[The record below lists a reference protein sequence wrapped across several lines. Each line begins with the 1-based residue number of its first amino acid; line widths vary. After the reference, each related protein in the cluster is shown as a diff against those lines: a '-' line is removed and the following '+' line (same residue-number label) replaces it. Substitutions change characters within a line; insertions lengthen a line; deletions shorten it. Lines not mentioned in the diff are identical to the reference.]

1 MYYHDMSVS
10 ENIRIVRKAN
20 EAFITLGVE
29 SFAEFLDDNVID
41 YFPFPREP
49 LRGKNAIIEDNIA
62 FRGMFSKLD
71 IEITNIFG
79 QDDWVCI
86 QAYISGTYTNGN
98 DVRVPICNVVKV
110 KEGKITEFHEY
121 FDQSTFSV

>member
-1 MYYHDMSVS
+1 MSVS
-10 ENIRIVRKAN
+10 DNILIVKLAS
-20 EAFITLGVE
+20 EAFITSGAE

-49 LRGKNAIIEDNIA
+49 LRGKKAIIDDNIA
-62 FRGMFSKLD
+62 FRRMFSKLD

-86 QAYISGTYTNGN
+86 QAYISGTYSNGN
-98 DVRVPICNVVKV
+98 SVHVPICNVAKV
-110 KEGKITEFHEY
+110 KNGKITEFHEY
-121 FDQSTFSV
+121 FDQSSFNA

>member
-1 MYYHDMSVS
+1 MSVLD
-10 ENIRIVRKAN
+10 NIQLVKQAS
-20 EAFITLGVE
+20 EAFITSGVE

-62 FRGMFSKLD
+62 FREMFSKLQ

-86 QAYISGTYTNGN
+86 QAYISGTYSNGN
-98 DVRVPICNVVKV
+98 DVRVPICNVVKL
-110 KEGKITEFHEY
+110 KDGKITEFHEY
-121 FDQSTFSV
+121 FDQSMFTA